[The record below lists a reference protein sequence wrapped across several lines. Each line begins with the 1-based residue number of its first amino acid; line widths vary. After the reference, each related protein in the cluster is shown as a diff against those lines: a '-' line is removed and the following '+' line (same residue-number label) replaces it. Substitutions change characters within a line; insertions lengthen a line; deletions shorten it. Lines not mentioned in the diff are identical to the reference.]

1 MRISALMQRARH
13 CYTTSKQAK
22 EQRLKTVRLEREENR
37 ADQNAPA
44 LFPFLSFLFFR
55 LSLYLALEA
64 YREMSCRVVLIATKW
79 AVSGGSL
86 WAPTVSVFLT
96 GRVGGWW
103 GPLGLKVTFT
113 RQTSRSCSTCLVLL
127 HLEYPYFCSYFHFN
141 VSLVFKFFFTGPC
154 LSSFNVR
161 VVLASNRTIKSLN
174 LVKHHLTLVLGRK
187 KAGVG
192 AVRWG

>member
-96 GRVGGWW
+96 GRVG
-103 GPLGLKVTFT
+103 
-113 RQTSRSCSTCLVLL
+113 
-127 HLEYPYFCSYFHFN
+127 
-141 VSLVFKFFFTGPC
+141 
-154 LSSFNVR
+154 
-161 VVLASNRTIKSLN
+161 VVRTIRTQGDLHTANVEVLFYLPRAPTSWISLF
-174 LVKHHLTLVLGRK
+174 LFLFSFQCQFSVQIFFYRPLPELI
-187 KAGVG
+187 
-192 AVRWG
+192 